1 MSDKQVWH
9 YEQNGIFSTNSA
21 YYLAKRE
28 VDAGTSGSNS
38 QDSLVLKKLWN
49 ACVPGKPETV
59 EHVLRDCSMARAIW
73 FASLGIRGRDNSLVC
88 FRDWVTKLA
97 HDSSKLTFDL
107 MLTTIWSI
115 WRARN
120 DLLWKGTI
128 SHPRDVA
135 LRAEEWML
143 AFRHY
148 HSPSKMVSMQTIQKW
163 YPSDIGFLKC
173 NFDGAWDERSRKCG
187 VGVIIRNCSGE
198 FLAGLAAIEEDV
210 GLALQEE
217 LLAARFVH
225 ATTSFI
231 RREGNSVAY
240 RLARAGLRGTW
251 KSIWAENPPDMLA
264 DVLIE
269 ESSHRNLS

>member
-1 MSDKQVWH
+1 
-9 YEQNGIFSTNSA
+9 
-21 YYLAKRE
+21 
-28 VDAGTSGSNS
+28 
-38 QDSLVLKKLWN
+38 
-49 ACVPGKPETV
+49 
-59 EHVLRDCSMARAIW
+59 MARAIW
-73 FASLGIRGRDNSLVC
+73 LGIRGQDNSLVC

-107 MLTTIWSI
+107 VLTTIWSI

-198 FLAGLAAIEEDV
+198 FLAGLTAVEEDI

-231 RREGNSVAY
+231 RREGNSAAY

-251 KSIWAENPPDMLA
+251 KSIWAENPPNMLA

>member
-38 QDSLVLKKLWN
+38 QDSLILKKLWN

-59 EHVLRDCSMARAIW
+59 EHVLRDCSMARAI
-73 FASLGIRGRDNSLVC
+73 C
-88 FRDWVTKLA
+88 
-97 HDSSKLTFDL
+97 
-107 MLTTIWSI
+107 
-115 WRARN
+115 
-120 DLLWKGTI
+120 
-128 SHPRDVA
+128 
-135 LRAEEWML
+135 
-143 AFRHY
+143 
-148 HSPSKMVSMQTIQKW
+148 
-163 YPSDIGFLKC
+163 
-173 NFDGAWDERSRKCG
+173 
-187 VGVIIRNCSGE
+187 GE
-198 FLAGLAAIEEDV
+198 FLAGLTAVEEDI

-231 RREGNSVAY
+231 RREGNNAAY

-251 KSIWAENPPDMLA
+251 KSIWAENPPNMLA